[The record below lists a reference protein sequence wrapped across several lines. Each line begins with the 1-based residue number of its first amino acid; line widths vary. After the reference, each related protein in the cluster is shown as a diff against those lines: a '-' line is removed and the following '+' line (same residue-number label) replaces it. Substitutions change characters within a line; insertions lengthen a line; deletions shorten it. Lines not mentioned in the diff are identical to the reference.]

1 MKRPRRI
8 KIVVGTRGSQ
18 LALTQTQLVVQGL
31 EARWAD
37 LKFEVKVIKTR
48 GDDSKTAITDIRAGR
63 KGLFTGEIER
73 TLVTDNIDLAVHSAK
88 DLPSNLAPGTEIAAV
103 LPRAIVDDVLVATTQ
118 CDLNSLAADGI
129 VATGS
134 VRRKHQLR
142 WKRPDLEIVDL
153 RGNVPTRLRKLAT
166 DRWHGMILAQAE
178 YGAAIDKSVF
188 PGCQGGPL
196 VHVMAGK
203 AVCFQEAL
211 QPGFK
216 QYAAQIVSNAKALAA
231 SLAEA
236 GYRMISGGT
245 DTHLMLVDVFS
256 KGMFGSEAEKALGLA
271 GITVNKN
278 AIPFDTNPPLKPS
291 GIRLGTPALTTRG
304 MKEAEMKQIAGWIA
318 AGLEQRN
325 DAAALKKIRAEVFEL
340 CERFPLYPERRR
352 VHEPETLHA

>member
-31 EARWAD
+31 RTRWAD

-48 GDDSKTAITDIRAGR
+48 GDDSKTAIPDIRAGR

-73 TLVTDNIDLAVHSAK
+73 ALVTDGINLAVHSAK

-103 LPRAIVDDVLVATTQ
+103 LPRAIVDDLLVATTR

-166 DRWHGMILAQAE
+166 DRWHAIILA
-178 YGAAIDKSVF
+178 
-188 PGCQGGPL
+188 
-196 VHVMAGK
+196 H
-203 AVCFQEAL
+203 
-211 QPGFK
+211 
-216 QYAAQIVSNAKALAA
+216 
-231 SLAEA
+231 
-236 GYRMISGGT
+236 
-245 DTHLMLVDVFS
+245 
-256 KGMFGSEAEKALGLA
+256 
-271 GITVNKN
+271 
-278 AIPFDTNPPLKPS
+278 
-291 GIRLGTPALTTRG
+291 
-304 MKEAEMKQIAGWIA
+304 
-318 AGLEQRN
+318 AGLERLGLDPGRARIQFEESEFYT
-325 DAAALKKIRAEVFEL
+325 ALLPREIFVPAGGQGVIAMQIRSDDEQLREIVTAISDFDTRLALRAEREFLRLLNADCNQPVGVLAVVDGPVMRIRGQIFALGATTPREGFAQGPSADAEKL
-340 CERFPLYPERRR
+340 AAQLLEQTR
-352 VHEPETLHA
+352 A